1 MTRYSRR
8 GACLGASGIG
18 RWLEIMEI
26 ISYLTIVVN
35 VCIIYF
41 TGNST
46 LIKVGSSSFVEFMV
60 YMNKE
65 KWTTSNIILLAVLLE
80 HVLFLLKLA
89 IAAGIPDVPT
99 SVIKAE
105 AKRSKIEDRAKK
117 FITNVI
123 EEHKKHLK
131 EQEQ

>member
-18 RWLEIMEI
+18 RWLEIMEV

-46 LIKVGSSSFVEFMV
+46 LVTEGTSSFVEFMV
-60 YMNKE
+60 HINKE

-80 HVLFLLKLA
+80 HVLFILKMA
-89 IAAGIPDVPT
+89 IAAGIPDVPK

-105 AKRSKIEDRAKK
+105 EKRHKVEDRAKK
-117 FITNVI
+117 YICNVI
-123 EEHKKHLK
+123 EERKKY
-131 EQEQ
+131 EEF